1 MLPCAKKYRLA
12 TFILFMLIGSS
23 VDAQETSWIIRG
35 GAVYAVTASDESV
48 SIATLTPPLTQERT
62 TNRISDGPGLGVGLE
77 YLLTQR
83 IGLEIATLYTSH
95 DSDVVIVNDLGSFT
109 ATDSI
114 GLRTFT
120 LGANYH
126 FPAQGRAL
134 WSVGGYLAL
143 TFSDDVTLSFPA
155 LGRTDTLS
163 FDQDYGLGVKAGMDL
178 PFAPG
183 SPWTFSVEGRYMFTI
198 LESEAAGSDLDLNPV
213 VLSLSVGYRF

>member
-1 MLPCAKKYRLA
+1 MLPCANNYRLA
-12 TFILFMLIGSS
+12 TFILSMLVGSS
-23 VDAQETSWIIRG
+23 IDAQETRWIIRG
-35 GAVYAVTASDESV
+35 GGVYAATAGDESV

-62 TNRISDGPGLGVGLE
+62 TNRVSEGAGFGVGLE
-77 YLLTQR
+77 YLLTPR
-83 IGLEIATLYTSH
+83 VGLEIATLFTYH

-114 GLRTFT
+114 GLKTFT
-120 LGANYH
+120 LGAKYQ
-126 FPAQGRAL
+126 FSAQGRAL

-143 TFSDDVTLSFPA
+143 TFSDDVTLNFPA

-163 FDQDYGLGVKAGMDL
+163 FDQDYGLGVKAGVGL

-183 SPWTFSVEGRYMFTI
+183 SSWTFSIEGRYMFTI